1 MLLTQKTWEP
11 DRFWLAEELIAM
23 CESLMIFQFQ
33 GNMHLSRK
41 LQMVTTSSS
50 TTNQSL
56 GL

>member
-1 MLLTQKTWEP
+1 MLLTHMTWER
-11 DRFWLAEELIAM
+11 DRFGLAEELIAM
-23 CESLMIFQFQ
+23 YESLMIFQFQ